1 MAIFIRGHALI
12 IGIGSYQHSS
22 RHNVPITVA
31 DAQTVGTTLQ
41 NDQFYGYPAEQAAL
55 LSDGSA
61 TCTGILS
68 ELDKLAQINGEGV
81 VMLFYSVH
89 GDYDDNRHDA
99 LTRHDALLLEYSAHL
114 WSLSPSWENLSS

>member
-1 MAIFIRGHALI
+1 MNTFADGHALI
-12 IGIGSYQHSS
+12 IGTGNSQHSS
-22 RHNVPITVA
+22 RHGVSITFA
-31 DAQTVGTTLQ
+31 HAQTVGTTLQ